1 MLAFLRLVIVV
12 LVVAVATIVCGV
24 GRFGWLA
31 IFGTEPLSRAASL
44 AAALT
49 LVFTAFASL
58 FRFSIAFLDSS
69 LELILLLA
77 RIKIQTRNVRRL
89 GGSKSSRN
97 VVDRSDRVGGND
109 DGWGVA
115 DLLDSAV
122 KEWPNRPFM
131 VMAGT
136 DEVAT
141 FAEIDA
147 RANRVARW
155 LRDTLHVPQRA
166 TVALLVDGGPDYL
179 ALWLGAAKAGCCAAL
194 LNTHLRGAPLTHAIL
209 TALPSKTT
217 KDSKSTGPSSPGGG
231 GGGGGGNS
239 EVSSGPRVLIAS
251 ASLAAAAL
259 RSDVRTA
266 LSNSDQGDGSA
277 TDDDDVL
284 IVELADSG
292 ATIGLSEC
300 PGNDNGLATSSN
312 GAAQLLQRTSPAR
325 VDRAWRRGLGWDAS
339 LFYIYTSGTTGLP
352 KAATINHLRFWSAGC
367 VLRTLGALQP
377 KDALYCPL
385 PLYHASGGVMGV
397 SACLQA
403 GCCLVH
409 RAKFSAS
416 QFSTDLVLHHCT
428 AMQYIG
434 ELGRYLA
441 NAPPSPLDGH
451 QRLRVALG
459 NGLRPEV
466 WPTFQKRY
474 GIGKIVEFYAATEG
488 NTNLFNNCAS
498 PAAMG
503 AVGIVPWFAKV
514 LYPVRL
520 AKVDPLTGSLWRDP
534 HTGFGAECAPGEVGQ
549 VLGLIN
555 SADPSRRFD
564 GYTDRQATEA
574 KVGRHVFTHGDA
586 WFLSGDLMKQDA
598 WGFFYWVDR
607 AGDTF
612 RWKGENVSTS
622 EVEGVLARTLGQQT
636 SRSSKSSGGGGNNEK
651 DAVAVDVV
659 VYGVE
664 VPHCDGRA
672 GMAALAIKRPSDDD
686 SSSSSN
692 GSGKSGKS
700 GSGGG
705 GVEKDDEEAGLD
717 GAKLYAGLQG
727 ELPAFAQPVF
737 VRLVRGPEGLAVT
750 ATHKHQK
757 DKLRKEGFDFTQPPT
772 TATAAA
778 ALGKATDLV
787 FVRDAKA
794 KAYVPLTEDLSARIS
809 SGALRL

>member
-1 MLAFLRLVIVV
+1 MLAFLRLVVAVIVAAVSV
-12 LVVAVATIVCGV
+12 LVSIV
-24 GRFGWLA
+24 GRVAWLA
-31 IFGTEPLSRAASL
+31 LFGTEPLGEVASFV
-44 AAALT
+44 AALT
-49 LVFTAFASL
+49 IVTTATASL
-58 FRFSIAFLDSS
+58 FRFSVAFLDSS

-77 RIKIQTRNVRRL
+77 RIKIQTRSVRRL
-89 GGSKSSRN
+89 GGSKSGRS
-97 VVDRSDRVGGND
+97 VVKGPDRIGSDNQLSGQTG

-122 KEWPNRPFM
+122 KEWPDRPFM
-131 VMAGT
+131 VIAGT
-136 DEVAT
+136 DERVT

-155 LRDTLHVPQRA
+155 LKDTLHVPQGA

-194 LNTHLRGAPLTHAIL
+194 LNTHLRGAPLAHAIL
-209 TALPSKTT
+209 TALPSK
-217 KDSKSTGPSSPGGG
+217 STSNSASPSSSN
-231 GGGGGGNS
+231 GGGNS
-239 EVSSGPRVLIAS
+239 NAAASGPRLLIAS

-266 LSNSDQGDGSA
+266 LSKSNHGDSVV
-277 TDDDDVL
+277 DDVL
-284 IVELADSG
+284 VVELADSG
-292 ATIGLSEC
+292 ATVGLSENS
-300 PGNDNGLATSSN
+300 GVEDNGLASTSN

-325 VDRAWRRGLGWDAS
+325 VDRAWRSGLGWDAS

-367 VLRTLGALQP
+367 VLRTLGALEP
-377 KDALYCPL
+377 DDALYCPL

-416 QFSTDLVLHHCT
+416 QFSADLVLHHCT

-441 NAPPSPLDGH
+441 NAPASPLDGR
-451 QRLRVALG
+451 QQLRVALG

-498 PAAMG
+498 PAAVG
-503 AVGIVPWFAKV
+503 AVGVVPWFAKV
-514 LYPVRL
+514 VYPVRL
-520 AKVDPLTGSLWRDP
+520 AKVDPVTGSLWRDP
-534 HTGFGAECAPGEVGQ
+534 HTGFGAECQPGEVGQ

-564 GYTDRQATEA
+564 GYTDRRATEA
-574 KVGRHVFTHGDA
+574 KVGRHVFQQGDA

-622 EVEGVLARTLGQQT
+622 EVEGVLSRTLAHLN
-636 SRSSKSSGGGGNNEK
+636 SSAGGSSSTKG
-651 DAVAVDVV
+651 AVAVDVV

-664 VPHCDGRA
+664 VPRCDGRA
-672 GMAALAIKRPSDDD
+672 GMAALAMKRPGDE
-686 SSSSSN
+686 SSSSS
-692 GSGKSGKS
+692 S
-700 GSGGG
+700 GSDSTNSGN
-705 GVEKDDEEAGLD
+705 GVEKGCFEEEDAAGFD
-717 GAKLYAGLQG
+717 GAKLFAALQG

-737 VRLVRGPEGLAVT
+737 VRLVCGPEGLAVT

-757 DKLRKEGFDFTQPPT
+757 DKLRKEGFDFVNQPG
-772 TATAAA
+772 ATAAPDR
-778 ALGKATDLV
+778 KSDLV
-787 FVRDAKA
+787 FVRDAAA
-794 KAYVPLTEDLSARIS
+794 KAYVPLTAGLSARIS